1 MTIGALWS
9 VKQVFALMKV
19 EGKGGS
25 VRPPSWTIFAQ
36 VISGWFH
43 GWFFLGITRER
54 TVLDEVQSYAS
65 DDWDFILCHGTEKLL
80 HSHFLICDF
89 CRWVEDVVVF
99 YVDNFG
105 L

>member
-1 MTIGALWS
+1 M
-9 VKQVFALMKV
+9 
-19 EGKGGS
+19 
-25 VRPPSWTIFAQ
+25 
-36 VISGWFH
+36 
-43 GWFFLGITRER
+43 
-54 TVLDEVQSYAS
+54 LDEVQSYAS